1 MKLGKSLFFLAIAAS
16 FAPTIASAAADN
28 NAVAAQALNQMPAHA
43 QALRMSARDAFVVK
57 DVILDTNGA
66 SHVRMDRLYAGL
78 PVIGGDL
85 VMHMSASGAFTNAS
99 TTMTSSLSLAT
110 KPKASSGSA
119 IRAANAAFAGITSGQ
134 PSSTLSVYTRNGVT
148 ALAYDVLV
156 RGTAIS
162 GQPSETHVIVDA
174 NTLAVLDKF
183 DDIKTTAAAGTG
195 NSLTSGVVPLTTDQ
209 TGATTFVLRDP
220 TRGNHYINDLAGR
233 RSGNGTTYTD
243 SDNLWGNSSTSN
255 SQTAAVDAMYGQN
268 TTWDFYQSLGRNG
281 INGTGSAGYSRV
293 HYSRNYVNAYWS
305 DSCFC
310 MTYGDGDGATYLPL
324 VALDVAGHEMTHGVT
339 STSAGLVYSGQSG
352 GLNES
357 MSDIMGT
364 MVEFRGAKGN
374 NLPNYLIGERIYTA
388 NNNVPTPTTALRY
401 MFKPSLDGASP
412 DCYTST
418 IGNLDVHYS
427 SGVSNHFFYLLS
439 EGAVS
444 PSGFSLSPTSLV
456 CNGNTALTAIGRD
469 AASRILYRALTV
481 YWTSSTNY
489 SQARAGTL
497 SAAADLYG
505 TSSTQYNAVAAA
517 WSAVSVN

>member
-1 MKLGKSLFFLAIAAS
+1 
-16 FAPTIASAAADN
+16 
-28 NAVAAQALNQMPAHA
+28 
-43 QALRMSARDAFVVK
+43 MSARDAFVVK

-85 VMHMSASGAFTNAS
+85 VMHMSASGAFANAS

-134 PSSTLSVYTRNGVT
+134 PSSVLSVYTRNGVT

-156 RGTAIS
+156 RGTAAS
-162 GQPSETHVIVDA
+162 GRPSETHVIVDA

-281 INGTGSAGYSRV
+281 INGTGGAGYSRV

-364 MVEFRGAKGN
+364 MVEFRGTKGN

-412 DCYTST
+412 
-418 IGNLDVHYS
+418 
-427 SGVSNHFFYLLS
+427 
-439 EGAVS
+439 
-444 PSGFSLSPTSLV
+444 
-456 CNGNTALTAIGRD
+456 
-469 AASRILYRALTV
+469 
-481 YWTSSTNY
+481 
-489 SQARAGTL
+489 
-497 SAAADLYG
+497 
-505 TSSTQYNAVAAA
+505 
-517 WSAVSVN
+517 

>member
-1 MKLGKSLFFLAIAAS
+1 MKLGKSLIALALAAT
-16 FAPTIASAAADN
+16 FGPGLASAANDSHPA
-28 NAVAAQALNQMPAHA
+28 AAQALNQMHAHA
-43 QALRMSARDAFVVK
+43 AELRMSARDAFTIK
-57 DVILDTNGA
+57 DVIVDKNGA
-66 SHVRMDRLYAGL
+66 SHVRMERLYAGL

-85 VMHMSASGAFTNAS
+85 VMHMSSTGQFTNAS
-99 TTMTSSLSLAT
+99 MTMASTLALST
-110 KPKASSGSA
+110 KPAVSGSSA
-119 IRAANAAFAGITSGQ
+119 ARAATAAFGGIISGV
-134 PSSTLSVYTRNGVT
+134 PSNTLSVYARNGIT

-156 RGTAIS
+156 AGTKRD

-174 NTLAVLDKF
+174 KTLAVLDKF
-183 DDIKTTAAAGTG
+183 DDVKTTAAAGTG

-209 TGATTFVLRDP
+209 TGTSTFVLRDP

-243 SDNLWGNSSTSN
+243 ADNVWGNSSTSN
-255 SQTAAVDAMYGQN
+255 TQTAAVDAMYGQN
-268 TTWDFYQSLGRNG
+268 TTWDFYLSLGRSG
-281 INGTGSAGYSRV
+281 INGTGGAGYSRV

-364 MVEFRGAKGN
+364 MVEFRGAKGS

-418 IGNLDVHYS
+418 IGNLDVHFS

-444 PSGFSLSPTSLV
+444 PSGFNLTPASLV

-469 AASRILYRALTV
+469 AAARILYRALTV

-489 SQARAGTL
+489 AGARAGTL

-505 TSSTQYNAVAAA
+505 TGSTQYNAVAAA